1 MTTPDVQALF
11 KRHFGATPTHVV
23 RAPGSVELLGNCALC
38 ADGLVISAAIGK
50 GVCVAS
56 TPRADGKIE
65 LASSIAPGREVFRP
79 NQAQANAA
87 APWADDFKRI
97 TEKLRRRGVTV
108 SGFNAA
114 IFDELSPTTDFGRT
128 AAHQVA
134 AALTLRQLFPFSLGE
149 SGLAPAPAR
158 NAHGKLPPLTPK
170 ERVHFAKL
178 CEPAGW
184 LGAASSLLG
193 KAWHALNM
201 DLRFGTVEPADLTGE
216 VIVVCEPE
224 SAESSSAQTS
234 GEIRAACDSAVA
246 KLGAKSLRSIELS
259 SLKAAKSKLTPREY
273 ECASHAVGELAR
285 VVAAER
291 ALRAGDHRQFG
302 QFIFQSH
309 ESARDLLQNVPPEA
323 SLLVELA
330 RAHPGCLGSRHC
342 TGASAAVTLN
352 LVSHHQAEAFMAH
365 MLGQFESR
373 TSRKLRTH
381 VLQTTGGAV

>member
-170 ERVHFAKL
+170 ERVHFAK
-178 CEPAGW
+178 
-184 LGAASSLLG
+184 
-193 KAWHALNM
+193 LNM